1 MVWLLVFAF
10 LIVLWTAYL
19 LRKRVIKVPNEVNV
33 WSDVIIIDSDKTL
46 ERCLKMTNTAN
57 IEELAEHY
65 KQFNIFIIDRRC
77 K

>member
-1 MVWLLVFAF
+1 MVWLLIFAF
-10 LIVLWTAYL
+10 LIVLWTTYL
-19 LRKRVIKVPNEVNV
+19 LRKHVIKVPNEVNV

-46 ERCLKMTNTAN
+46 ERCLKMTNTTN

>member
-1 MVWLLVFAF
+1 MVWLLIFAF

-19 LRKRVIKVPNEVNV
+19 LRKHVIKIPNEVNI

-57 IEELAEHY
+57 IEELTEHY